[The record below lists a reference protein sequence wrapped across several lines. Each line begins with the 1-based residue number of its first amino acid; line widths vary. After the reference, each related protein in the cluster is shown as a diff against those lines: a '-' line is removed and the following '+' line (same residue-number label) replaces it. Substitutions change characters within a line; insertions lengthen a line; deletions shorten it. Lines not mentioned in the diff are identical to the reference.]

1 VDNNNFSRDGRIPF
15 RNGFISHLMTAC
27 TGAVIGGLLVLAF
40 APAALMGAQPKEN
53 RMQEE
58 TPVFVQQGYIP
69 VAAAAKKVMPAVVGI
84 RTTEFKMDMIYGTR
98 EPEGIGSG
106 IIVDSSGYI
115 VTNNHVADDRT
126 DEIIVSLMDGRS
138 FKGRIVWTDEGLDL
152 SVLKINADGLTAA
165 ELGDSSKLIAG
176 EQAIAI
182 GNPLG
187 LRFER
192 SVTSGII
199 SALNRTIPME
209 GGQFM
214 EDLIQT
220 DASINSGNSGGPL
233 LNSEGKVIGIN
244 TIKVSSAEGM
254 GFAIPVN
261 IIIPVVKSIV
271 EEGGFKTPSIGVTG
285 LDREIAA
292 FYGYELDEGI
302 YISSIDWKG
311 PAFEAGLRKGNI
323 IMKVSGV
330 PVNTLTTLKQ
340 QLFSAGAGSS
350 VTVEYK
356 DKNGAI
362 KTSSIKLGVVPDR

>member
-58 TPVFVQQGYIP
+58 TPVFVQQGYVP

-138 FKGRIVWTDEGLDL
+138 LKGRIVWTDEGLDL

-271 EEGGFKTPSIGVTG
+271 EEGSFKTPSIGVTG

>member
-1 VDNNNFSRDGRIPF
+1 MV
-15 RNGFISHLMTAC
+15 
-27 TGAVIGGLLVLAF
+27 
-40 APAALMGAQPKEN
+40 
-53 RMQEE
+53 
-58 TPVFVQQGYIP
+58 
-69 VAAAAKKVMPAVVGI
+69 
-84 RTTEFKMDMIYGTR
+84 
-98 EPEGIGSG
+98 
-106 IIVDSSGYI
+106 
-115 VTNNHVADDRT
+115 
-126 DEIIVSLMDGRS
+126 
-138 FKGRIVWTDEGLDL
+138 
-152 SVLKINADGLTAA
+152 
-165 ELGDSSKLIAG
+165 
-176 EQAIAI
+176 
-182 GNPLG
+182 
-187 LRFER
+187 
-192 SVTSGII
+192 
-199 SALNRTIPME
+199 

-271 EEGGFKTPSIGVTG
+271 EEGGFKTPSIGVMG
-285 LDREIAA
+285 MDREIAA

-302 YISSIDWKG
+302 SISSIDWKG

-330 PVNTLTTLKQ
+330 PVNTLTTMKQ